1 MSLDIWFLIL
11 WIIAGILVLSKR
23 DIYKSEYII
32 VWIMLILEIVLD
44 IVGVK

>member
-1 MSLDIWFLIL
+1 MSLDIWSLIL